1 MILDVNSL
9 YLNFMDILFEISDLK
24 IKCKTLD
31 NKTSQKLI
39 KLMPIKSE
47 IATWG
52 NEIYFDAPNNDIAV
66 ENDAKEVFN
75 LGEIAFWNQGSAIA
89 IGFGKTPVSKKDEIR
104 LISKANHWA
113 NAYNPEDLKKLKA
126 FKDGEPIKLSIINK

>member
-1 MILDVNSL
+1 
-9 YLNFMDILFEISDLK
+9 MDIIFEISNLK
-24 IKCKTLD
+24 IKCKALS
-31 NKTSQKLI
+31 NKTAEKLI
-39 KLMPIKSE
+39 KLMPIEAK

-52 NEIYFDAPNNDIAV
+52 NEIYFDTPNNDIV
-66 ENDAKEVFN
+66 LENDAKEVFN

-89 IGFGKTPVSKKDEIR
+89 IGFGKTPASKKDEIR

-126 FKDGEPIKLSIINK
+126 FKDGEPIK